1 MPLNF
6 MPVLIGLG
14 LFIGMFLGME
24 AGRRLATRRLT
35 RLGSASL
42 AGFGAVEGAVFA
54 LMGLLV
60 AFTFSGA
67 AARLDTR
74 RTQIVDESNAI
85 GTAWLRLDLLPPEAQ
100 PRLRDLFRRYADA
113 RIEAYRRMPDLE
125 AVRVEL
131 KRAQELQTAIWAAAV
146 EGSRSEP
153 PSTAMLLLP
162 ALNQMID
169 ITTTRSMARQMH
181 PPAVIY
187 VVLGVVSVAGALLG
201 GYAMAAAGR
210 SWLHTMAFV
219 IVMAITVW
227 VILDLEFPRAG
238 FIRLDSFDQAMVDVR
253 ASMGN

>member
-1 MPLNF
+1 
-6 MPVLIGLG
+6 
-14 LFIGMFLGME
+14 
-24 AGRRLATRRLT
+24 
-35 RLGSASL
+35 
-42 AGFGAVEGAVFA
+42 
-54 LMGLLV
+54 
-60 AFTFSGA
+60 
-67 AARLDTR
+67 
-74 RTQIVDESNAI
+74 
-85 GTAWLRLDLLPPEAQ
+85 
-100 PRLRDLFRRYADA
+100 
-113 RIEAYRRMPDLE
+113 
-125 AVRVEL
+125 
-131 KRAQELQTAIWAAAV
+131 
-146 EGSRSEP
+146 
-153 PSTAMLLLP
+153 
-162 ALNQMID
+162 MID

>member
-1 MPLNF
+1 
-6 MPVLIGLG
+6 
-14 LFIGMFLGME
+14 
-24 AGRRLATRRLT
+24 
-35 RLGSASL
+35 
-42 AGFGAVEGAVFA
+42 
-54 LMGLLV
+54 
-60 AFTFSGA
+60 
-67 AARLDTR
+67 
-74 RTQIVDESNAI
+74 
-85 GTAWLRLDLLPPEAQ
+85 
-100 PRLRDLFRRYADA
+100 
-113 RIEAYRRMPDLE
+113 MPDLE
-125 AVRVEL
+125 AAGVEL
-131 KRAQELQTAIWAAAV
+131 KRAQELQAVIWAAAV
-146 EGSRSEP
+146 EGSRGGP

-219 IVMAITVW
+219 VVMAITVW

>member
-1 MPLNF
+1 

-42 AGFGAVEGAVFA
+42 EGFGAVEGAVFA

-100 PRLRDLFRRYADA
+100 PQLRDLFRRYADA

-125 AVRVEL
+125 AAGVEL
-131 KRAQELQTAIWAAAV
+131 KRAQELQAVIWAAAV
-146 EGSRSEP
+146 EGSRGAP

-162 ALNQMID
+162 RS
-169 ITTTRSMARQMH
+169 TR
-181 PPAVIY
+181 
-187 VVLGVVSVAGALLG
+187 
-201 GYAMAAAGR
+201 
-210 SWLHTMAFV
+210 
-219 IVMAITVW
+219 
-227 VILDLEFPRAG
+227 
-238 FIRLDSFDQAMVDVR
+238 
-253 ASMGN
+253 